1 MGAPHGSTRPAGF
14 RSPEPFGFL
23 SHEKIGGIRRAFFVG
38 ERPRWPRVAPNR
50 LAVLLCRAPEAFPFG
65 RCKGSVLPSAHP
77 AEGGPLTRGDR
88 RPSGALCDV
97 GGEHRPFGAGGLG
110 SFRRRRFE
118 RLPRKGM
125 IRLERCKGKDSR

>member
-50 LAVLLCRAPEAFPFG
+50 LAVLLCWAPEAFPFG

-77 AEGGPLTRGDR
+77 PEGASADSGGSASVR
-88 RPSGALCDV
+88 RAL
-97 GGEHRPFGAGGLG
+97 
-110 SFRRRRFE
+110 RRRRRASPLRRRGS
-118 RLPRKGM
+118 RLVPP
-125 IRLERCKGKDSR
+125 EEV